1 VKRLQVGLILT
12 LFLLPLLTLVVA
24 GAWALWTEGLIFWLW
39 WIIPVCWGL
48 VFVLQKWWKLFII
61 PMPAMTIDPP
71 LHWTPQDK
79 AALAMVEARQKKV
92 AEVPTE
98 KLAEPRFYVDVAR
111 EISFEI
117 AKHYHPKAANPWNS
131 ATMIEVLAAAQL
143 ALADVEE
150 WASRY
155 VPGSHVVSLGTWRT
169 LERAN
174 QWMDTATNIYWAGA
188 ILLNPL
194 NLGRMLA
201 SKLTIEPLTG
211 HVQAN
216 VLSLFYVFFVRQVGF
231 YAIEL
236 NSGRLRGGVAKY
248 RNAMARFDRPLTDAG
263 EPLAPVTASSPNA
276 GPAAAGPGEAR
287 SEPFSVTLA
296 VVGQAKAGKSSLV
309 NALLGE
315 RKARS
320 DVLPATQNATEYR
333 LTLEGA
339 ADRLILVDTAGYGT
353 DATGDKSWA
362 DSEAAVE
369 RADLVLLV
377 LKATSPARSADL
389 HFMTTMQA
397 WYAARPRLKPPK
409 IIAVLTHID
418 GLSPAM
424 EWSPPYRWESPT
436 SAKEEH
442 IRDAVNYV
450 IETFGD
456 AVTAVV
462 PVCGDVAR
470 NRVYGV
476 EEWLVPAIWQML
488 GEARGTSFVRTLRSE
503 VDTGRLKHVL
513 HQVREA
519 AAGLIS
525 ATLRGKSAS

>member
-1 VKRLQVGLILT
+1 MKRLQVGLILT
-12 LFLLPLLTLVVA
+12 LFLLPFLTLLAA
-24 GAWALWTEGLIFWLW
+24 GGWALWHEGLIFWLW

-48 VFVLQKWWKLFII
+48 VFALQKWWKLFII

-79 AALAMVEARQKKV
+79 AALALVEARQKQV
-92 AEVPTE
+92 AEVPPE
-98 KLAEPRFYVDVAR
+98 RLAEPRFYVDVAR

-236 NSGRLRGGVAKY
+236 NSGRLRGGVEKY
-248 RNAMARFDRPLTDAG
+248 RSAMARFDQSLTTAG
-263 EPLAPVTASSPNA
+263 EAPATSTPSASS
-276 GPAAAGPGEAR
+276 AAAAVPASIDAS
-287 SEPFSVTLA
+287 SEPFAVTIT

-333 LTLEGA
+333 LTLDGA
-339 ADRLILVDTAGYGT
+339 ADRLVVVDTAGYGT
-353 DATGDKSWA
+353 DATGDRSWA
-362 DSEAAVE
+362 DSEAAVQ

-409 IIAVLTHID
+409 VVAVLTHID

-450 IETFGD
+450 VETFGD
-456 AVTAVV
+456 TVTAVV
-462 PVCGDVAR
+462 PVCSDVAR
-470 NRVYGV
+470 NRTYGID
-476 EEWLVPAIWQML
+476 EWLVPAIWQLL

-503 VDTGRLKHVL
+503 LDTGRLKHVL
-513 HQVREA
+513 HQVRAA
-519 AAGLIS
+519 AAGLIN